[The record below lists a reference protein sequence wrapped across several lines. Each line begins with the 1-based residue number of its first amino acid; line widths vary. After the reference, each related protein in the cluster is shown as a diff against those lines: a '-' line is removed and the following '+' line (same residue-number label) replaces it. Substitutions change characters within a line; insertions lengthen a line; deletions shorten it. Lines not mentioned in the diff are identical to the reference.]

1 MSPKAQPVAP
11 GQPAFLEGGRL
22 HPIQT
27 LGDLALIRCPRI
39 AEALEPDGAADRTPS
54 PGRRPGGPTVPGDT
68 HSRKMVLTAD
78 YPFGAGFVHFEAS
91 SEAELAEMVA
101 GIAMVDGG
109 DDLRAEGV

>member
-1 MSPKAQPVAP
+1 VT
-11 GQPAFLEGGRL
+11 RL
-22 HPIQT
+22 R
-27 LGDLALIRCPRI
+27 LWLALPFVLVGIVCLWI

-54 PGRRPGGPTVPGDT
+54 PGRRPGGPSVPRDGDT
-68 HSRKMVLTAD
+68 HSRKVVLTAD

-91 SEAELAEMVA
+91 TEAELAEMVA